1 MSVATHPTLAGDTE
15 IGRLRTLYRLLASL
29 IGATGPEGVYE
40 AALTSL
46 LESTSADRAAILLYD
61 DDGVIRFKAWRRLSE
76 EYRTAVTGHCPWP
89 AGAMDAQPLVV
100 PDVLADESLIPYR
113 PLFVRERI
121 RALAF
126 LPLALDTG
134 VFGKF
139 MLYYADPHTCSPGEL
154 EIGQAIAAHVALAAQ
169 RQRAELA
176 RARGEQLLHSIV
188 DNTEAVIF
196 LKDRDGRYLLTNR
209 RHQELFH
216 TSRADAL
223 GKTDY
228 EIFPHA
234 TAERFRAN
242 DRIVFETGTPLKLEE
257 YAPHDDGMHAY
268 VSLKFP
274 LKEADGTVA
283 GVCGIA
289 TDITERKRAEQ
300 ERVELLGRE
309 QEARGTAELL
319 NRVAQRLAAQLD
331 LEKLVHE
338 ATELAAAL
346 VGAETGAFYRNGALY
361 TVPAAREQ
369 PEIPLRLATEIFQS
383 ASLFRCD
390 DVTLDARYAPAL
402 GQSAGELRSCL
413 GAPVIARSGEVL
425 GGLFFGHSQPA
436 RFTLAHEAILTGI
449 AAQTAIAMD
458 NARLFE
464 HGQQVQEEL
473 KRSNNELRR
482 VNRDLEMF
490 AYSASHDLKEPLRTI
505 GISAQFLERD
515 LGKRL
520 ESNDAIFL
528 NNIIA
533 ASQHMD
539 ALIEDLLTYTRA
551 TRYEGAPPA
560 VDANTVLAQ
569 VRENMRGAIEQTEA
583 TVIAGPLPAVRMHE
597 QRLALV
603 LQNLISNAIKYHGPE
618 PPRVE
623 VSAAEQND
631 WCVFSVKDNGIGIEP
646 QFAEQIFGLFKRLH
660 ARDQYP
666 GSGLGLAV
674 CQRVVEQYGGRIWL
688 DQSSPGE
695 GSTFCFTVQPA

>member
-1 MSVATHPTLAGDTE
+1 
-15 IGRLRTLYRLLASL
+15 
-29 IGATGPEGVYE
+29 
-40 AALTSL
+40 
-46 LESTSADRAAILLYD
+46 
-61 DDGVIRFKAWRRLSE
+61 
-76 EYRTAVTGHCPWP
+76 
-89 AGAMDAQPLVV
+89 
-100 PDVLADESLIPYR
+100 
-113 PLFVRERI
+113 
-121 RALAF
+121 
-126 LPLALDTG
+126 
-134 VFGKF
+134 
-139 MLYYADPHTCSPGEL
+139 
-154 EIGQAIAAHVALAAQ
+154 
-169 RQRAELA
+169 
-176 RARGEQLLHSIV
+176 
-188 DNTEAVIF
+188 
-196 LKDRDGRYLLTNR
+196 
-209 RHQELFH
+209 
-216 TSRADAL
+216 
-223 GKTDY
+223 
-228 EIFPHA
+228 
-234 TAERFRAN
+234 
-242 DRIVFETGTPLKLEE
+242 
-257 YAPHDDGMHAY
+257 
-268 VSLKFP
+268 
-274 LKEADGTVA
+274 
-283 GVCGIA
+283 
-289 TDITERKRAEQ
+289 
-300 ERVELLGRE
+300 
-309 QEARGTAELL
+309 
-319 NRVAQRLAAQLD
+319 
-331 LEKLVHE
+331 
-338 ATELAAAL
+338 
-346 VGAETGAFYRNGALY
+346 
-361 TVPAAREQ
+361 
-369 PEIPLRLATEIFQS
+369 
-383 ASLFRCD
+383 
-390 DVTLDARYAPAL
+390 
-402 GQSAGELRSCL
+402 
-413 GAPVIARSGEVL
+413 VIARSGEVL

-631 WCVFSVKDNGIGIEP
+631 WCVFSVKDNGIGIDP

-688 DQSSPGE
+688 DRSSLGE